1 VTSAPTIDQSAA
13 PTTQPQAALPG
24 DPANGQVL
32 FNELQPQA
40 GFACATCH
48 RVDSEDKLIGPGL
61 LNISQHTEHFP
72 AGQNAEVYIR
82 TSITDPGSY
91 VVPDYP
97 DMLMPRI
104 YSQIFTEQE
113 INDLVSYL
121 LTL

>member
-1 VTSAPTIDQSAA
+1 MDHSAMPTA
-13 PTTQPQAALPG
+13 QPPAALPG

-32 FNELQPQA
+32 FNDLQPEA
-40 GFACATCH
+40 GFSCATCH

-61 LNISQHTEHFP
+61 LNVSEHAEHFP
-72 AGQNAEVYIR
+72 AGQKAEDYIR
-82 TSITDPGSY
+82 SSITDPSGY

-104 YSQIFTEQE
+104 YTEIFTEQE
-113 INDLVSYL
+113 INDLVSYV

>member
-1 VTSAPTIDQSAA
+1 MDHSAM
-13 PTTQPQAALPG
+13 PTTQPQEALPG

-32 FNELQPQA
+32 FNELQPEA

-61 LNISQHTEHFP
+61 LNISDHADHFQP
-72 AGQNAEVYIR
+72 GQKAEDYLR
-82 TSITDPGSY
+82 DSITDPGSF

-104 YSQIFTEQE
+104 YGAIFTEQE
-113 INDLVSYL
+113 VNDLVSYL